1 MNNEETKVLNQE
13 TIPTPPPFA
22 PQQKVEEEKSTTTHN
37 SNAKRGVA
45 AAVGAAIGTGA
56 ALGGEQLYNHL
67 TEEAPIDASE
77 ENANSISHDQKT
89 QEAVHEAKQ
98 EIKAQEVDAQTEEPK
113 QVEEPVQNSQAKG
126 TNINDDD
133 IQIVGVKVVDNGQG
147 GEAVIAGIENANG
160 DQALIV
166 DIEADGKMDIL
177 VQDINHDGQISDD
190 EISDI
195 SDMNISTEAV
205 ARTYLAQN
213 PEVAEQHSDY
223 YTTADEAEVDEVD
236 TNEYVNVVDEAEVV
250 DTADNAGYINVV
262 NEPQY
267 AEAPDAA
274 MEDYY
279 INTMDEPEDIII
291 GGDDDVVYDI

>member
-13 TIPTPPPFA
+13 TIPTPPPFV
-22 PQQKVEEEKSTTTHN
+22 PQQKAEEEKSTTTHN

-45 AAVGAAIGTGA
+45 AVVGAAIGTGA

-67 TEEAPIDASE
+67 TEEAPVDAAE
-77 ENANSISHDQKT
+77 ENANSTSHDPQP
-89 QEAVHEAKQ
+89 QEAAQEAKQ
-98 EIKAQEVDAQTEEPK
+98 EIKAEEVATQNEEPK
-113 QVEEPVQNSQAKG
+113 QTEESVQNTHGKG
-126 TNINDDD
+126 SGINDDD

-147 GEAVIAGIENANG
+147 GEAVIAGIENTNG

-195 SDMNISTEAV
+195 SDMNISTEKV

-213 PEVAEQHSDY
+213 PEVAKHSDY
-223 YTTADEAEVDEVD
+223 YTT
-236 TNEYVNVVDEAEVV
+236 TDEAEVV
-250 DTADNAGYINVV
+250 DTTDEAEYINVV

-279 INTMDEPEDIII
+279 INTMDEPANDIID
-291 GGDDDVVYDI
+291 GGDDVVYDI